1 MTELGDKLDAETKT
15 KLENAAK
22 ELEEAIKANAGIKEK
37 TDALNTIWNE
47 ASTKMYEAAK
57 QAGPQPGAEQP
68 GEQQQQSQSSGG
80 SAEGGKKVE
89 NADFEVV
96 DDK

>member
-1 MTELGDKLDAETKT
+1 MDADTKS
-15 KLENAAK
+15 KLEGAATA
-22 ELEEAIKANAGIKEK
+22 LEEAIKANIAADIKSK
-37 TDALNTIWNE
+37 TEALNAIWNE

-57 QAGPQPGAEQP
+57 QQAPGPQAGPEPGP
-68 GEQQQQSQSSGG
+68 GPGQQGPAS
-80 SAEGGKKVE
+80 EKKDEKKVE